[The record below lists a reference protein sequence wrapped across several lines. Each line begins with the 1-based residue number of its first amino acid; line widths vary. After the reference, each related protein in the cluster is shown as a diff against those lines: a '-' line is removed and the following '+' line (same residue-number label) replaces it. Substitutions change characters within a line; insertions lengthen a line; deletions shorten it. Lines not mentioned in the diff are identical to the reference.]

1 MSFETQPFPGEPVNT
16 GVHRGVHWCSMQGPF
31 SLNGYVRLPENH
43 PWLGKG
49 EFLDD
54 LDSDEYPTVHG
65 GITYGPNKDRWIGFD
80 TAHSDDLIDF
90 EPDFST
96 MVLPPIG
103 LFRQWSDTE
112 VEEECVR
119 LCEQVADAMRR
130 D

>member
-16 GVHRGVHWCSMQGPF
+16 GVHRGIRWCSMWGPF

-43 PWLGKG
+43 PWLDKG
-49 EFLDD
+49 RYLDD
-54 LDSDEYPTVHG
+54 LDSDEYPDVHG

-80 TAHSDDLIDF
+80 TAQMDDLI
-90 EPDFST
+90 EQLPDEMPLSPK
-96 MVLPPIG
+96 L
-103 LFRQWSDTE
+103 LFRQWTDTE